1 MLGFYERMNICSGTR
16 KIQVQICVSNLTSN
30 VIFKVNY
37 VISLGITFISKCI
50 GNNIYPE
57 KAFQAINEITNT
69 ALNRYLKGKLVGFF
83 LIPFASPNA
92 TSTLN
97 PLQILQLKTET
108 KEHFLFLNQFTSPG
122 SYKYSNISKI
132 ILDLHVLF
140 IDKMSGNLQ
149 TNNQQSDDKW
159 R

>member
-1 MLGFYERMNICSGTR
+1 MLGLYERMNICSGTR

-83 LIPFASPNA
+83 FYSLCQPKCHFYSKS
-92 TSTLN
+92 ST
-97 PLQILQLKTET
+97 ILQLKTQT
-108 KEHFLFLNQFTSPG
+108 KEHLLFLNQFKSPG

-132 ILDLHVLF
+132 ILDLHFLF

>member
-83 LIPFASPNA
+83 FYSLCQPKCHFYSKS
-92 TSTLN
+92 STN
-97 PLQILQLKTET
+97 TAAQDRDKRTFIV
-108 KEHFLFLNQFTSPG
+108 FIQFTSPG